1 MWSCSLGVDSRVR
14 VSRSELRS
22 GVGVL
27 SHFVSSGELSLN
39 IRYLNEYRG
48 QVQGRVSGPDTKSV
62 IALCYGLVL

>member
-1 MWSCSLGVDSRVR
+1 MGVGSHVR
-14 VSRSELRS
+14 LSRSEPRL

-48 QVQGRVSGPDTKSV
+48 QGQGRVSGPDTKSV